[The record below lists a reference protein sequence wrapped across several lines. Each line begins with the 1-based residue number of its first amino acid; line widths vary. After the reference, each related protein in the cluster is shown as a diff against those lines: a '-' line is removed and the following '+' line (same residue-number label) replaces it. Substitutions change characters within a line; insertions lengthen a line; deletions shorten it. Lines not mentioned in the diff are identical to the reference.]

1 MIAGNRT
8 LYVERW
14 TPFKHVIE
22 FQRLDFL
29 GKDARIQVRRN
40 FDRSGPPLID
50 LGIVASGEGITISPG
65 SAPDMISTNVEIRI
79 NETTIEAMPFTNPR
93 GGEWHGVWDLHIG
106 TGAAKRRWLQGPF
119 IIKPGATQ

>member
-1 MIAGNRT
+1 MLAGSRD

-29 GKDARIQVRRN
+29 GQDARVQVRAN
-40 FDRSGPPLID
+40 ADRSGPPLID
-50 LGIVASGEGITISPG
+50 LSLAASGEGISITAGDAPG
-65 SAPDMISTNVEIRI
+65 MISTTVTIRI

-106 TGAAKRRWLQGPF
+106 NGVAKRRWLRGKF
-119 IIKPGATQ
+119 IILPGATQ